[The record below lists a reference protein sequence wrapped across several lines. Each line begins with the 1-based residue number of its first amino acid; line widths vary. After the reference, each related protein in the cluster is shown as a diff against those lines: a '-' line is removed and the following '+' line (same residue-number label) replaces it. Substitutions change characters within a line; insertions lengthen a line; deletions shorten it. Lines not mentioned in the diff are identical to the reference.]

1 MLIVILYYLYVGFF
15 NFQIR
20 IFYFL
25 QDELKQLH
33 DECFILFKVVN
44 CQMRKGCEVVLLTIL
59 IS

>member
-15 NFQIR
+15 FQIR
-20 IFYFL
+20 LFYFL

-33 DECFILFKVVN
+33 DECFILFNVVN
-44 CQMRKGCEVVLLTIL
+44 CRMRKGCEVVLLTIL

>member
-15 NFQIR
+15 FQIR
-20 IFYFL
+20 LFYFL

-44 CQMRKGCEVVLLTIL
+44 CQMCVRVVLLTIL
-59 IS
+59 IL